1 MGQTRTDYY
10 TKTVDGAVA
19 QLPDAKF
26 FSIIDAKKRYWH
38 VPLDKP
44 SSLLTTFNSPFGRY
58 CFTRLPFG
66 LIVSQ
71 DVFHKELDNTL
82 EGLPGVTGIANDNFV
97 YGSTEKE
104 RDKNRLRLMERARE
118 KGIYITVSS

>member
-26 FSIIDAKKRYWH
+26 FSIIDPKKRYWH

-44 SSLLTTFNSPFGRY
+44 CSLLTTFNSPFGRY
-58 CFTRLPFG
+58 RFTRLPFG

-71 DVFHKELDNTL
+71 DVFQKELDNTL

-97 YGSTEKE
+97 YGSIEKE
-104 RDKNRLRLMERARE
+104 RDENRLRLIERARE
-118 KGIYITVSS
+118 KGIYTTVSS